1 MFPSWVFA
9 GENPTRDG
17 RTIDALCFGSLSRGH
32 CLRARRVPAIHGRL
46 IGGQAA
52 SLPAERGEESVM
64 SANKKRER
72 QAVTPPNRRHL
83 DNLLDQ
89 ALADSFPA
97 SDPVAINFDSPG
109 DWQASEE
116 RGK

>member
-1 MFPSWVFA
+1 
-9 GENPTRDG
+9 
-17 RTIDALCFGSLSRGH
+17 
-32 CLRARRVPAIHGRL
+32 
-46 IGGQAA
+46 
-52 SLPAERGEESVM
+52 M

-116 RGK
+116 RRKLPSERAGSGVRRQPVLLCPLWP